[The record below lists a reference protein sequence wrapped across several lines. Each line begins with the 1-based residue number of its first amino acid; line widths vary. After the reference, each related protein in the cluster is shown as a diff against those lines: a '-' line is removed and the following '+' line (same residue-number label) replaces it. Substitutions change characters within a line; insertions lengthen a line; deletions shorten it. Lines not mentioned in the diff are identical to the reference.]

1 MCCRVHLW
9 TVILL
14 YLLLWSAVVSVWCSL
29 SISTSYRGFA
39 ISPCCLVGWSEA
51 YKLFVFWRS
60 QDGILFIVLCVLLL
74 CCAVS
79 GAVLCC
85 LLWKCVKYQDIGKTY
100 PRVVYILR
108 KSAYVGRVW
117 MCSIFTIRVKFECS
131 ERLLLL
137 YHFSIYGYTASHIT
151 LVIIWWAC
159 ISHGFA
165 RYNKD
170 CNFIIEFPNFSC
182 K

>member
-1 MCCRVHLW
+1 MCDSPSLF
-9 TVILL
+9 ILSVLCVVVSISGRL
-14 YLLLWSAVVSVWCSL
+14 YFCIFSCDPLLFLSAVLCPSPQA
-29 SISTSYRGFA
+29 IGGFA

-85 LLWKCVKYQDIGKTY
+85 LLWKCVKYQDIGETY
-100 PRVVYILR
+100 PRVVYISVEGACVR
-108 KSAYVGRVW
+108 MGW
-117 MCSIFTIRVKFECS
+117 MYSIFTIRVKFECS

-151 LVIIWWAC
+151 LVII
-159 ISHGFA
+159 
-165 RYNKD
+165 
-170 CNFIIEFPNFSC
+170 
-182 K
+182 

>member
-14 YLLLWSAVVSVWCSL
+14 YLLLWSAVVSVCCSL

-60 QDGILFIVLCVLLL
+60 HDGILFIVLCVLWC
-74 CCAVS
+74 CCAV
-79 GAVLCC
+79 CYC
-85 LLWKCVKYQDIGKTY
+85 LLWKCVKYQDIGETY

-108 KSAYVGRVW
+108 KSAYVGRGR
-117 MCSIFTIRVKFECS
+117 MCSIFMIRVKFECS
-131 ERLLLL
+131 ERLLLYWSINVPYNTIYFLFWRYFSSIQVHL
-137 YHFSIYGYTASHIT
+137 YYKT
-151 LVIIWWAC
+151 LLHHNYHHQTTC
-159 ISHGFA
+159 D
-165 RYNKD
+165 KL
-170 CNFIIEFPNFSC
+170 

>member
-1 MCCRVHLW
+1 MCDSPSLF
-9 TVILL
+9 ILSVL
-14 YLLLWSAVVSVWCSL
+14 CVVVSISGRLYFCIFSCDPLLFL
-29 SISTSYRGFA
+29 SGVLCPSPQAIGGFA

-85 LLWKCVKYQDIGKTY
+85 LCYLLWKCVKYQDIGETY

-108 KSAYVGRVW
+108 KSAYVGRGR
-117 MCSIFTIRVKFECS
+117 MCSIFTIRIKFECS

-137 YHFSIYGYTASHIT
+137 
-151 LVIIWWAC
+151 
-159 ISHGFA
+159 
-165 RYNKD
+165 
-170 CNFIIEFPNFSC
+170 
-182 K
+182 

>member
-1 MCCRVHLW
+1 MCDSPSLF
-9 TVILL
+9 ILSVLCVVVSISGRL
-14 YLLLWSAVVSVWCSL
+14 YFCIFSCDPLLFLSAVLCPSPQA
-29 SISTSYRGFA
+29 IGGFA

-85 LLWKCVKYQDIGKTY
+85 LLWKCVKYQDIGETY

-108 KSAYVGRVW
+108 KSAYVGRGR
-117 MCSIFTIRVKFECS
+117 MCSIFMIRVKFECS

-151 LVIIWWAC
+151 LVII
-159 ISHGFA
+159 
-165 RYNKD
+165 
-170 CNFIIEFPNFSC
+170 
-182 K
+182 